1 MKIDL
6 ATLDA
11 SGFVLELPNDA
22 TPADV
27 VAIAYAHRLGGVYA
41 HDARRFRVQGLRAE
55 AVSLASLT
63 WHIAGGRVV
72 ASEGA
77 ELGSPSVE
85 LDIPRGEAKARRS
98 TQGQVVLSGLRVP
111 DLSLELGEL
120 CFGGPLEAQA
130 LELTLGAKGEAVAL
144 LAAALAMPRGS
155 LTRGELAASHG
166 QLRATE
172 LELHHGAHAT
182 TAKLAELALSELR
195 LQSGAL
201 AISVDEL
208 RLVKARFVRT
218 AGGELELHAAELE
231 LSGLSLATPTA
242 RFGATKLALHGVAWV
257 SGALS
262 IERVSVD
269 RSELALALGATAA
282 SSSPPAPP
290 PSRRSARRAP
300 IDLGFL
306 DFLDGRVDVDVH
318 VDAKVPYLKR
328 RRATH
333 HFRVALKAGTLDYAK
348 LEGDLSALEDALL
361 DFAIRKGNL
370 VLEVAPPLLSFA
382 RKTIVEWPLDDAGR
396 ELAQRKLVRLATL
409 ARPKLPT
416 KKAGSSEAAESDAV
430 FSLDR
435 LDFAPIDLDLHLGG
449 PTQID
454 LGPGGVI
461 HLGAARRAAVGRLSL
476 RGELHHRAEHVAK
489 APTTLIAQATKLRL
503 GLEALAVAG
512 RTLGVAELSLES
524 LEEARLTAK
533 GLSPTELSAKLGALS
548 MRRVVFG

>member
-6 ATLDA
+6 ENLDA

-55 AVSLASLT
+55 ALSLASLV
-63 WHIAGGRVV
+63 WHLPGGRVL

-77 ELGSPSVE
+77 ELSTPSVE
-85 LDIPRGEAKARRS
+85 LDVPRGEAKARRS
-98 TQGQVVLSGLRVP
+98 TQGQVSMSGLRLP

-120 CFGGPLEAQA
+120 SLGGPLEARGI
-130 LELTLGAKGEAVAL
+130 ELTLGAKGEAVAL
-144 LAAALAMPRGS
+144 LATSLAMPRGS
-155 LTRGELAASHG
+155 LARAELAASYGALH
-166 QLRATE
+166 ATDI
-172 LELHHGAHAT
+172 ELHHGAHAT
-182 TAKLAELALSELR
+182 TGKLAALALSELR
-195 LQSGAL
+195 LRSGAL
-201 AISVDEL
+201 ELRVDEL
-208 RLVKARFVRT
+208 RIVKARFVRT
-218 AGGELELHAAELE
+218 EGGELELHAADLE
-231 LSGLSLATPTA
+231 LLGLDLVTPTS
-242 RFGATKLALHGVAWV
+242 RLHCTKLSLHGVAWV
-257 SGALS
+257 SGSLS
-262 IERVSVD
+262 IERVSVE
-269 RSELALALGATAA
+269 RSELKLALGA
-282 SSSPPAPP
+282 SPPSPAPP
-290 PSRRSARRAP
+290 PSRRGARRAP
-300 IDLGFL
+300 IDLSFL
-306 DFLDGRVDVDVH
+306 DLLDGRVDVDVH

-333 HFRVALKAGTLDYAK
+333 HFRVALRSGTLDYAK

-396 ELAQRKLVRLATL
+396 ELAQQKLVRLATL
-409 ARPKLPT
+409 ARPKLPA
-416 KKAGSSEAAESDAV
+416 KKPSASDPATSDDA

-449 PTQID
+449 PAQID
-454 LGPGGVI
+454 LGEGGVI
-461 HLGAARRAAVGRLSL
+461 HLGAPRRAAIGRLSL

-489 APTTLIAQATKLRL
+489 TPTVLVAQATKLRL

>member
-11 SGFVLELPNDA
+11 SGFVLELTNDA
-22 TPADV
+22 TPADL
-27 VAIAYAHRLGGVYA
+27 VAIAFAHRLGGVYA
-41 HDARRFRVQGLRAE
+41 HDARRFRVEGLHAE

-63 WHIAGGRVV
+63 WHLAGGRVV

-77 ELGSPSVE
+77 ELAKPSVD
-85 LDIPRGEAKARRS
+85 LDIPRGEAKARRG
-98 TQGQVVLSGLRVP
+98 TQGHVALAGLRVP
-111 DLSLELGEL
+111 DLSLELPEL
-120 CFGGPLEAQA
+120 QLGGPLEVR
-130 LELTLGAKGEAVAL
+130 ELDVRIGAKGEAVAL
-144 LAAALAMPRGS
+144 LAAALTMPRGA
-155 LTRGELAASHG
+155 LTRGELAASFG
-166 QLRATE
+166 ALSLSE

-182 TAKLAELALSELR
+182 TVKLAALALSALR

-201 AISVDEL
+201 ELTVDEL
-208 RLVKARFVRT
+208 RTTKARFVRT
-218 AGGELELHAAELE
+218 EAGDLELHAADVELV
-231 LSGLSLATPTA
+231 GLSLTA
-242 RFGATKLALHGVAWV
+242 PSLRVGAARVALHGVAWV

-269 RSELALALGATAA
+269 RSELALEFGGAQSAAALP
-282 SSSPPAPP
+282 SPAP
-290 PSRRSARRAP
+290 RRAARRAP
-300 IDLGFL
+300 VDLGFL
-306 DFLDGRVDVDVH
+306 DHLEGRVDVDVH

-333 HFRVALKAGTLDYAK
+333 HFRVALKAGALDYAK

-370 VLEVAPPLLSFA
+370 VLEVSPPLLSFA

-396 ELAQRKLVRLATL
+396 ELAERKLVRLVTL
-409 ARPKLPT
+409 ARPKLPA
-416 KKAGSSEAAESDAV
+416 KKAGAARPEAGDES

-454 LGPGGVI
+454 LGPRGVV
-461 HLGAARRAAVGRLSL
+461 HLGAARRAAVGRLL
-476 RGELHHRAEHVAK
+476 VRGELHHRAAHVAEQ
-489 APTTLIAQATKLRL
+489 ATTLVGSATKLRL

-512 RTLGVAELSLES
+512 RTLGVAELALES
-524 LEEARLTAK
+524 IDELRVTATGLRPTQLGARL
-533 GLSPTELSAKLGALS
+533 GELN
-548 MRRVVFG
+548 MRRIVFR